1 MNSNASTIQT
11 EIANKVKTELQD
23 LVNKGKI
30 RNYNVRISQFFNRI
44 TPTPTCTTAHVL
56 RHMLQITGEDST
68 H

>member
-1 MNSNASTIQT
+1 MNVNAATIQT

-30 RNYNVRISQFFNRI
+30 RNYNVRMSQFFNRI
-44 TPTPTCTTAHVL
+44 TPTSTCTAAHIL
-56 RHMLQITGEDST
+56 HYILQIKGEDST